1 MSACEQE
8 AAPEARVRAGPDMT
22 DTKKK
27 YYVRFSVAGA
37 SKLPGARDRQPL
49 PRGIEVEEKSF

>member
-22 DTKKK
+22 DIKKK

-37 SKLPGARDRQPL
+37 SKLPGPGTGSL
-49 PRGIEVEEKSF
+49 CRGA